1 VLVSTTDEGVTG
13 SRAWRETPATL
24 EQVDGHWLATATLPA
39 GTTAWFINGFSGDLV
54 TSSDY
59 QEVTPQNRSTATPQV
74 TAEDRA
80 RVFSVI
86 DADGDGR
93 FERQIYLDY
102 YAAVFLRLDKNGD
115 GRLDPAEFAR
125 PTVRAAADADGDGS
139 LTPAEFGTIFERQFS
154 VLDSNADGVLTKAEM
169 LGQGD

>member
-1 VLVSTTDEGVTG
+1 VS
-13 SRAWRETPATL
+13 P
-24 EQVDGHWLATATLPA
+24 
-39 GTTAWFINGFSGDLV
+39 
-54 TSSDY
+54 
-59 QEVTPQNRSTATPQV
+59 ATPQV
-74 TAEDRA
+74 TDEDRA

-93 FERQIYLDY
+93 IERQVYLDY
-102 YAAVFLRLDKNGD
+102 YAAVFLRLDKNGNV
-115 GRLDPAEFAR
+115 RLDPAEFAR

-154 VLDSNADGVLTKAEM
+154 ALDSDADGVVTKAEM